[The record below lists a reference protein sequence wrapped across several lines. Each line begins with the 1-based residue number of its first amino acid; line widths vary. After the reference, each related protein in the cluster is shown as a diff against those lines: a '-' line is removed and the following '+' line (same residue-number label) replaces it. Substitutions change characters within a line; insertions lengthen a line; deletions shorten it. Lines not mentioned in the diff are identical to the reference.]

1 MPPAVPTTRCRYLK
15 RARALVL
22 AGALGA
28 LSGCGGGGNE
38 DLEKGK
44 QLFTQRCGS
53 CHVLADADT
62 RGVIGPDL
70 DDSFAQAIADGLG
83 RDTVQGVV
91 REQIAFPQGGQM
103 PANLVEGED
112 ADSVAAYVA
121 DVAGKRPRGGS
132 RPAADADG
140 QGGTAKANARGEVEI
155 PADPTGQLRFE
166 FEEATAKAGE
176 VTLVSKND
184 SSVPHNIA
192 IKDGGIKEEGPVV
205 SGGKT
210 SRVGARLKRGRYTF
224 YCSVP
229 GHEQGGMKGTLS
241 IE

>member
-1 MPPAVPTTRCRYLK
+1 MPPPVSRIGLRYLK
-15 RARALVL
+15 LARTLVV

-28 LSGCGGGGNE
+28 LGGCGGGGDE

-53 CHVLADADT
+53 CHVLADADS

-70 DDSFAQAIADGLG
+70 DDSFAQSIADGLG
-83 RDTVQGVV
+83 RDTIQGVV

-112 ADSVAAYVA
+112 ADAVAAYVA
-121 DVAGKRPRGGS
+121 TAAGKKRRGGTPS
-132 RPAADADG
+132 ADG
-140 QGGTAKANARGEVEI
+140 DTNGKTAKANARGEVEI
-155 PADPTGQLRFE
+155 PADPSGQLRFE
-166 FEEATAKAGE
+166 STEASTKAGR

-192 IKDGGIKEEGPVV
+192 IKDGGVDEKGPVV

-210 SRVGARLKRGRYTF
+210 SKVSVESKPGRYTF

-229 GHEQGGMKGTLS
+229 GHEQAGMKGRLTVK
-241 IE
+241 

>member
-1 MPPAVPTTRCRYLK
+1 MPRAVSRNGCRHLK
-15 RARALVL
+15 LARALVL
-22 AGALGA
+22 TGALGV
-28 LSGCGGGGNE
+28 LGGCGGGGGE
-38 DLEKGK
+38 DLAKGK

-103 PANLVEGED
+103 PANLVKGDD
-112 ADSVAAYVA
+112 AESVAAYVA
-121 DVAGKRPRGGS
+121 EVAGKRRGGG
-132 RPAADADG
+132 RPAPGGDG
-140 QGGTAKANARGEVEI
+140 EGGTAKANARGEIEI
-155 PADPTGQLRFE
+155 PTDPNGQLLFQVK
-166 FEEATAKAGE
+166 EASAKAGK

-192 IKDGGIKEEGPVV
+192 VKDGGVKEEGPVV

-210 SRVGARLKRGRYTF
+210 SKVSVELKPGRYTF

-229 GHEQGGMKGTLS
+229 GHEQAGMKGTL
-241 IE
+241 IVR